1 MADYGLKYL
10 CEYRS
15 KMRGRLL
22 YRIEIEER
30 GAVALTDA
38 TALRMRPYSDVFTL
52 KWGNADDPE
61 YTAVKGSSLTLKI
74 LCVDDMEYLALFSV
88 DPLKFRVTIYE
99 YRTDTSG
106 TEQRLMLWRG
116 FLSASSYKETFAA
129 PPYVVTLSATDG
141 FALLDSMP
149 FRDASGVKFSGRAS
163 LLSLLTSCMEALGI
177 DLPVSE
183 WVSIDGAGGVERTL
197 KNIYVDQPR
206 IYDMSEDISWK
217 SVLEL
222 AVKPFLGQIFQA
234 GGVIHVRR
242 IGSLAGTF
250 RPASFQTNE
259 QQLGLDRPRILSLW
273 EERCDIRNSA
283 ELEILPP
290 YKRATL
296 SVEDSDFDGK
306 SSEYY
311 EKDRWRLDVINTYP
325 HTEFYSYNNRVAF
338 IHEQSEYGPSRLLL
352 ADDYEIGVAT
362 DIEIGGTVGSLD
374 SSYSVHVKVNVVLAK
389 NYQNGQD
396 QYYWDSTSESWKH
409 YDAGAYYPTV
419 AFDIE
424 PSDGQGGLLS
434 YFTASSKLNSHSW
447 SARVTN
453 LPYEYI
459 EQGYKLFLDLGFYV
473 KPPNDSKIKTSIVLS
488 DVKVDYR
495 TDINGADLSN
505 QTRQITLTNFEN
517 CSWTVPMR
525 DAGYHI
531 NARHVLHRVFV
542 DSDSSPISSWIAP
555 SERGDLLSISVDAVC
570 SLRTAVSR
578 QISGEL
584 RCRRTVDLNSLFED
598 GRFTRAVYY
607 LNSLELLAARQVYK
621 VQLREL
627 QSLDRMLPAGVLTPV
642 RTFDEPMALVCS
654 LYGSLFFRTGTGPY
668 GVAIYNTE
676 NDELRH
682 LDYASDS
689 LAIRKGLSAVV
700 IQVGTT
706 DLYAVDNLGSVLSH
720 LDAGPSSVLNFAT
733 ALYDG
738 DRRSWVSYTADAAT
752 SKTDVTI
759 FTRNLE
765 LESKNDMAVVATGM
779 MLISNGYV
787 LQEADGST
795 WWHNYELHPAETIE
809 ASSRKVLAV
818 SDSLLVTRSSAS
830 SGARSE
836 LEVRRRTGQMFDADF
851 VLNADN
857 LLEIFVTDYTALC
870 NCAVV
875 AIRFVDFQRTK
886 NVVKYVD
893 ARTGASGELLFDE
906 RVDIALCGDRIYVQQ
921 GQELFGLRMDDT
933 RQVTYTLMLDYESG
947 DLTQQVGPE
956 GYDQGFSVD
965 VVTNGTPYVVA
976 SDARLAV
983 SLTVREYTS
992 SLDLQIPANA
1002 TSLAVDY
1009 DPVVV
1014 GIYEDPTLTR
1024 RLFIRQQGGERKV
1037 FIDCSQGPFQL
1048 DYDQNINLVV
1058 KRGEENLVNKTV
1070 SRVDFDN
1077 HVATF
1082 TFSQIEEILGVSL
1095 ADHVGDTLM
1104 YYSQTYWAG
1113 AGAEIPAEGDIRI
1126 LLQ

>member
-30 GAVALTDA
+30 GAVALTDE

-99 YRTDTSG
+99 YRTDISG
-106 TEQRLMLWRG
+106 VEQRLMLWRG

-129 PPYVVTLSATDG
+129 PPYVVTLSASDG

-163 LLSLLTSCMEALGI
+163 LSSLLTSCMEALGI

-183 WVSIDGAGGVERTL
+183 WVSIDGAGGAERTL
-197 KNIYVDQPR
+197 KNIYVDRTR
-206 IYDMSEDISWK
+206 IYEIDGEISWK

-234 GGVIHVRR
+234 GGMIHVRR

-250 RPASFQTNE
+250 RPGSFLSNE
-259 QQLGLDRPRILSLW
+259 RLIGLERPRILPMW
-273 EERCDIRNSA
+273 EERCDLRASSELELCAPYRNVAVSVENSA
-283 ELEILPP
+283 ESDSNTSF
-290 YKRATL
+290 Y
-296 SVEDSDFDGK
+296 SEDSWVD
-306 SSEYY
+306 
-311 EKDRWRLDVINTYP
+311 
-325 HTEFYSYNNRVAF
+325 
-338 IHEQSEYGPSRLLL
+338 
-352 ADDYEIGVAT
+352 
-362 DIEIGGTVGSLD
+362 
-374 SSYSVHVKVNVVLAK
+374 KVNVA
-389 NYQNGQD
+389 
-396 QYYWDSTSESWKH
+396 S
-409 YDAGAYYPTV
+409 
-419 AFDIE
+419 
-424 PSDGQGGLLS
+424 S
-434 YFTASSKLNSHSW
+434 YFFGDRVVIAGVTASAIAMELPPFFEPADAANVDVSLTVSNMMT
-447 SARVTN
+447 ATRVTGEIAVIAKIGTRRMKWNPDNKTWAEDTGAFEYNFSIDPVGGTDPTWGYRVSIYTPASRLGGYDFRTTITN
-453 LPYEYI
+453 LPANDEEVEYRLFVRIIFQPANLETESRSLILVSGI
-459 EQGYKLFLDLGFYV
+459 EVQTTAGDERAV
-473 KPPNDSKIKTSIVLS
+473 VLS
-488 DVKVDYR
+488 AEVPVSS
-495 TDINGADLSN
+495 LS
-505 QTRQITLTNFEN
+505 TSDCEVSI
-517 CSWTVPMR
+517 PIR
-525 DAGYHI
+525 DGGYHL
-531 NARHVLHRVFV
+531 NMKAVLTC
-542 DSDSSPISSWIAP
+542 PITDVQDEPIVSWLAP
-555 SERGDLLSISVDAVC
+555 TERGDLLHMAGEEI
-570 SLRTAVSR
+570 LRLRSAVSR

-642 RTFDEPMALVCS
+642 RTFDEPMKLVCS

-676 NDELRH
+676 NGELRH

-992 SLDLQIPANA
+992 SLDLQIPPNA

-1104 YYSQTYWAG
+1104 YYSQAYWAG

>member
-106 TEQRLMLWRG
+106 AEQRLMLWRG

-141 FALLDSMP
+141 FALLESMS
-149 FRDASGVKFSGRAS
+149 FLDEADARFSGNVS
-163 LLSLLTSCMEALGI
+163 LLSLLTSCVDRLGL

-183 WVSIDGAGGVERTL
+183 WVSIDGAGGAERTL
-197 KNIYVDQPR
+197 KNLYVDRTR
-206 IYDMSEDISWK
+206 IYDMSGEITWK

-250 RPASFQTNE
+250 RPALFQANE
-259 QQLGLDRPRILSLW
+259 RQLGLDRSRILALW
-273 EERCDIRNSA
+273 EERCDLRSSS
-283 ELEILPP
+283 ELELCAPYRNAVVTVDNSRESDANRKYYDRAMWEKDIYDPTAYFFEDRIVFGSDSAFFSQSMTLPVFYP
-290 YKRATL
+290 ASKADVTISIRLYNLLTEYKIKAYVEVRAMI
-296 SVEDSDFDGK
+296 DGK
-306 SSEYY
+306 ENRWDNTGQIWHLKDGGYPFAEIDAAQGNALSEYY
-311 EKDRWRLDVINTYP
+311 EEKYVSPYTPSSQLPGHDYKITVTTIPANSDGSPCEFILFIGAQGASDFSGGPNSHWIMVSDIDV
-325 HTEFYSYNNRVAF
+325 
-338 IHEQSEYGPSRLLL
+338 
-352 ADDYEIGVAT
+352 
-362 DIEIGGTVGSLD
+362 
-374 SSYSVHVKVNVVLAK
+374 K
-389 NYQNGQD
+389 
-396 QYYWDSTSESWKH
+396 TSEGDDREDLFSKSMALTGGNV
-409 YDAGAYYPTV
+409 DDCKVELPV
-419 AFDIE
+419 R
-424 PSDGQGGLLS
+424 DGG
-434 YFTASSKLNSHSW
+434 YRLNMGNIL
-447 SARVTN
+447 VC
-453 LPYEYI
+453 PV
-459 EQGYKLFLDLGFYV
+459 LGE
-473 KPPNDSKIKTSIVLS
+473 D
-488 DVKVDYR
+488 
-495 TDINGADLSN
+495 G
-505 QTRQITLTNFEN
+505 
-517 CSWTVPMR
+517 
-525 DAGYHI
+525 
-531 NARHVLHRVFV
+531 
-542 DSDSSPISSWIAP
+542 SPIVSWLAP
-555 SERGDLLSISVDAVC
+555 TERGDLLHMAGEEIMR
-570 SLRTAVSR
+570 LRSAVSR

-627 QSLDRMLPAGVLTPV
+627 QSLDRMLPVGVLTPI
-642 RTFDEPMALVCS
+642 RTFDEPMAPVCS

-676 NDELRH
+676 NGELRH

-765 LESKNDMAVVATGM
+765 LESKNDMAVVATGL

-857 LLEIFVTDYTALC
+857 LLEVFVTDYTALC

-906 RVDIALCGDRIYVQQ
+906 RVDIALCGDRIYIQQ

-992 SLDLQIPANA
+992 SLDLQIPPNA

-1014 GIYEDPTLTR
+1014 GIYEDPALTR

-1048 DYDQNINLVV
+1048 DYDENIHIRI
-1058 KRGEENLVNKTV
+1058 KRGDEILVDR
-1070 SRVDFDN
+1070 RVDRIDFEN
-1077 HVATF
+1077 YVSTF
-1082 TFSQIEEILGVSL
+1082 TFAQIEEILGVSL
-1095 ADHVGDTLM
+1095 ADYVGDLLE
-1104 YYSQTYWAG
+1104 YESQAYWAG
-1113 AGAEIPAEGDIRI
+1113 ARAEIPAEGDIRI
-1126 LLQ
+1126 LL

>member
-15 KMRGRLL
+15 NMRGQLL

-30 GAVALTDA
+30 GAVALTDE
-38 TALRMRPYSDVFTL
+38 TALRMRPYSDVFTI

-106 TEQRLMLWRG
+106 VEQRLMLWRG

-129 PPYVVTLSATDG
+129 PPYVVTLSASDG
-141 FALLDSMP
+141 FALLDSVP

-163 LLSLLTSCMEALGI
+163 LSSLLTSCMEALGI

-183 WVSIDGAGGVERTL
+183 WVSIDGAGGAERTL
-197 KNIYVDQPR
+197 KSIYVDRTR
-206 IYDMSEDISWK
+206 IYEIDGEISWK

-250 RPASFQTNE
+250 RPASFLSNE
-259 QQLGLDRPRILSLW
+259 RLIGLERPRILPMW
-273 EERCDIRNSA
+273 EGLCDPRGSSDLELCAPYRNVAVSVENSA
-283 ELEILPP
+283 ESDSNTSF
-290 YKRATL
+290 Y
-296 SVEDSDFDGK
+296 SEDSWVD
-306 SSEYY
+306 
-311 EKDRWRLDVINTYP
+311 
-325 HTEFYSYNNRVAF
+325 
-338 IHEQSEYGPSRLLL
+338 
-352 ADDYEIGVAT
+352 
-362 DIEIGGTVGSLD
+362 
-374 SSYSVHVKVNVVLAK
+374 KVNVA
-389 NYQNGQD
+389 
-396 QYYWDSTSESWKH
+396 S
-409 YDAGAYYPTV
+409 
-419 AFDIE
+419 
-424 PSDGQGGLLS
+424 S
-434 YFTASSKLNSHSW
+434 YFFGDRVVIAGVTASAIAMELPPFFEPADAANVDVSLTVSNMMTA
-447 SARVTN
+447 ARVTGEIAVIAKIGTRKMKWNPDNNTWAEDTGSFEYNFTIDPVGGTDPTWGYRVSIYTPASRLGGYDFRTTVTN
-453 LPYEYI
+453 LPANDEEVEYR
-459 EQGYKLFLDLGFYV
+459 LFVRIIFQPANLETESLSLILVSGIDVQTTAG
-473 KPPNDSKIKTSIVLS
+473 DERADVLS
-488 DVKVDYR
+488 AEVPVSSLSTSDCDVS
-495 TDINGADLSN
+495 IP
-505 QTRQITLTNFEN
+505 I
-517 CSWTVPMR
+517 R
-525 DAGYHI
+525 DGGYHL
-531 NARHVLHRVFV
+531 NMKAVLTC
-542 DSDSSPISSWIAP
+542 PITDVQDEPIVSWLAP
-555 SERGDLLSISVDAVC
+555 TERGDLLHMAGEEI
-570 SLRTAVSR
+570 LRLRSAISR

-598 GRFTRAVYY
+598 GKFTRAVYY

-627 QSLDRMLPAGVLTPV
+627 QSLSRMLPAGVLTPV
-642 RTFDEPMALVCS
+642 CTFDETMELVCS
-654 LYGSLFFRTGTGPY
+654 LYGSLFFRTGAGPY

-676 NDELRH
+676 NGELLR
-682 LDYASDS
+682 LAYASDS

-738 DRRSWVSYTADAAT
+738 DRHSWVSYTADAAT

-765 LESKNDMAVVATGM
+765 LESKNDMAVVATGL

-787 LQEADGST
+787 LQVAEGPA
-795 WWHNYELHPAETIE
+795 WWHNYELHPSEKIET
-809 ASSRKVLAV
+809 ASCEVLAV
-818 SDSLLVTRSSAS
+818 SDSLLVVTGEDTILTR
-830 SGARSE
+830 
-836 LEVRRRTGQMFDADF
+836 LEIEIRRRTDQLLGASKLLGKVSIPRVFSSFGRRMF
-851 VLNADN
+851 
-857 LLEIFVTDYTALC
+857 C
-870 NCAVV
+870 NCAIAALVYMDAASKRIV
-875 AIRFVDFQRTK
+875 ECYDLRTERVESLSFDE
-886 NVVKYVD
+886 NVD
-893 ARTGASGELLFDE
+893 AAICGDRVYILRGGELL
-906 RVDIALCGDRIYVQQ
+906 
-921 GQELFGLRMDDT
+921 GLRMDDVRT
-933 RQVTYTLMLDYESG
+933 VAYTLTLDYESG
-947 DLTQQVGPE
+947 DLTYTVE
-956 GYDQGFSVD
+956 AAGYDKGFSVD

-976 SDARLAV
+976 SDERLGVTLVMSEAG
-983 SLTVREYTS
+983 SH
-992 SLDLQIPANA
+992 LDLVIPLNA
-1002 TSLAVDY
+1002 TSLAIDY

-1024 RLFIRQQGGERKV
+1024 RLFISQKGGERKV
-1037 FIDCSQGPFQL
+1037 FFDCSQSPYQ
-1048 DYDQNINLVV
+1048 DEYDQDVNLIV

-1070 SRVDFDN
+1070 SRIDFDN
-1077 HVATF
+1077 DVATF
-1082 TFSQIEEILGVSL
+1082 TFTQIEEILGVSL

-1126 LLQ
+1126 LL

>member
-106 TEQRLMLWRG
+106 AEQRLMLWRG

-163 LLSLLTSCMEALGI
+163 LSSLLTSCMEALGI

-495 TDINGADLSN
+495 TDIDGADLSN
-505 QTRQITLTNFEN
+505 QTRQITLTNFED
-517 CSWTVPMR
+517 CSWAVPMR

-598 GRFTRAVYY
+598 GKFTRAVYY

-627 QSLDRMLPAGVLTPV
+627 QSLDRMLSAGVLTPI

-682 LDYASDS
+682 LDYASAS

-700 IQVGTT
+700 IQVGMT

-787 LQEADGST
+787 LQEADGPA
-795 WWHNYELHPAETIE
+795 WWHNYELHPSEKIE
-809 ASSRKVLAV
+809 VADHVVSAV
-818 SDSLLVTRSSAS
+818 SDSLLV
-830 SGARSE
+830 ARGGGGPRIE
-836 LEVRRRTGQMFDADF
+836 FGIRRRSGQLLGADTLLSTQSVPGMTGMTPE
-851 VLNADN
+851 VM
-857 LLEIFVTDYTALC
+857 C
-870 NCAVV
+870 NCAIV
-875 AIRFVDFQRTK
+875 AILGMDAVRTYFVS
-886 NVVKYVD
+886 YYD
-893 ARTGASGELLFDE
+893 ARTGKSGSAQFDTA
-906 RVDIALCGDRIYVQQ
+906 VDAALVGDRIYILQ
-921 GQELFGLRMDDT
+921 GQELSGLRMDDV
-933 RQVTYTLMLDYESG
+933 REITYTLMLDYESG
-947 DLTQQVGPE
+947 DLTYTVGAE
-956 GYDQGFSVD
+956 GYDKGFSVD
-965 VVTNGTPYVVA
+965 VVTNGTPYIVA
-976 SDARLAV
+976 SDERLDV
-983 SLTVREYTS
+983 SLTMTDYAS
-992 SLDLQIPANA
+992 SLDLVIPPNE
-1002 TSLAVDY
+1002 TSQPIDY

-1024 RLFIRQQGGERKV
+1024 RLFISQQGGERKV

-1058 KRGEENLVNKTV
+1058 KRGEEDLVNKTV
-1070 SRVDFDN
+1070 SRIDFDN
-1077 HVATF
+1077 YVATF

-1126 LLQ
+1126 LL

>member
-15 KMRGRLL
+15 NMRGRLL

-30 GAVALTDA
+30 GAVALTDE

-106 TEQRLMLWRG
+106 EEQRLMLWRG

-129 PPYVVTLSATDG
+129 PPYVVTLSASDG

-163 LLSLLTSCMEALGI
+163 LSSLLTSCMEALGI

-197 KNIYVDQPR
+197 KSIYVDRTR
-206 IYDMSEDISWK
+206 IYEIDGEISWK

-250 RPASFQTNE
+250 RPGSFLSNE
-259 QQLGLDRPRILSLW
+259 RLIGLERPRILPMWEGLCDPRGSSELELCAPYRNAIVAVDNSRETDVNRKYYNADLW
-273 EERCDIRNSA
+273 EHTIFDPTSYFFDDRIVFGSDSAFFSQTMNLPVLYPASKADVEISISLYNLLTEYKIRAYVVVHTNIDG
-283 ELEILPP
+283 EPKRWDNDKQTWREQWGGYPYVEIDVAQGPAL
-290 YKRATL
+290 
-296 SVEDSDFDGK
+296 
-306 SSEYY
+306 SEYY
-311 EKDRWRLDVINTYP
+311 EEKYVSPYTPSSQLPGYDFKITVTNIPANSDGSP
-325 HTEFYSYNNRVAF
+325 CEFSLF
-338 IHEQSEYGPSRLLL
+338 IGAQGASDFGGGPNSHW
-352 ADDYEIGVAT
+352 IMVSN
-362 DIEIGGTVGSLD
+362 IE
-374 SSYSVHVKVNVVLAK
+374 VK
-389 NYQNGQD
+389 
-396 QYYWDSTSESWKH
+396 TSEGDEREDLFSKSIAVTGSNVNDCSIDIPIRDGGYRSNMGNILVCPILGDDGLPIVSWL
-409 YDAGAYYPTV
+409 APT
-419 AFDIE
+419 
-424 PSDGQGGLLS
+424 
-434 YFTASSKLNSHSW
+434 
-447 SARVTN
+447 
-453 LPYEYI
+453 
-459 EQGYKLFLDLGFYV
+459 
-473 KPPNDSKIKTSIVLS
+473 
-488 DVKVDYR
+488 
-495 TDINGADLSN
+495 
-505 QTRQITLTNFEN
+505 
-517 CSWTVPMR
+517 
-525 DAGYHI
+525 
-531 NARHVLHRVFV
+531 
-542 DSDSSPISSWIAP
+542 
-555 SERGDLLSISVDAVC
+555 ERGNLLHMAGEEI
-570 SLRTAVSR
+570 LRLRSAVSR

-598 GRFTRAVYY
+598 GKFTRAVYY

-627 QSLDRMLPAGVLTPV
+627 QSLSRMLPAGVLTPV
-642 RTFDEPMALVCS
+642 CTFDEPMELVCS
-654 LYGSLFFRTGTGPY
+654 LYGSLFFRTGAGPY

-676 NDELRH
+676 NGELLR
-682 LDYASDS
+682 LAYASDS

-738 DRRSWVSYTADAAT
+738 DRHSWVSYTADAAT

-765 LESKNDMAVVATGM
+765 LESKNDMAVVATGL

-787 LQEADGST
+787 LQVADGPA
-795 WWHNYELHPAETIE
+795 WWHNYELHPSEKIET
-809 ASSRKVLAV
+809 ADHVVSAV
-818 SDSLLVTRSSAS
+818 SDSLLVARGGGGTRIEF
-830 SGARSE
+830 GI
-836 LEVRRRTGQMFDADF
+836 RRRSGQLLGADTLLSTQPVPGMTGMTPE
-851 VLNADN
+851 VM
-857 LLEIFVTDYTALC
+857 C
-870 NCAVV
+870 NCAIV
-875 AIRFVDFQRTK
+875 AILGMDAARTYI
-886 NVVKYVD
+886 VSYYD
-893 ARTGASGELLFDE
+893 ARTGKSGSVQFDTA
-906 RVDIALCGDRIYVQQ
+906 VDVALAGDRIYILR
-921 GQELFGLRMDDT
+921 GGELLGLRMDDV
-933 RQVTYTLMLDYESG
+933 REITYTLTLDYESG
-947 DLTQQVGPE
+947 DLTYTVE
-956 GYDQGFSVD
+956 AAGYDKGFSVD

-976 SDARLAV
+976 SDERLGVTLVMSEAG
-983 SLTVREYTS
+983 SH
-992 SLDLQIPANA
+992 LDLVIPSNA
-1002 TSLAVDY
+1002 TSLAIDY

-1024 RLFIRQQGGERKV
+1024 RLFISQKGGERKV
-1037 FIDCSQGPFQL
+1037 FFDCSQSPYQ
-1048 DYDQNINLVV
+1048 DEYDQDVNLIV

-1070 SRVDFDN
+1070 SRIDFDN
-1077 HVATF
+1077 DVATF

-1126 LLQ
+1126 LL

>member
-30 GAVALTDA
+30 GAVALTDE

-106 TEQRLMLWRG
+106 VEQRLMLWRG

-129 PPYVVTLSATDG
+129 PPYVVTLSASDG

-149 FRDASGVKFSGRAS
+149 FRDALGVKFSGRAS
-163 LLSLLTSCMEALGI
+163 LSSLLTSCMEALGI

-183 WVSIDGAGGVERTL
+183 WVSIDGAGGAERTL
-197 KNIYVDQPR
+197 KSIYVDRTR
-206 IYDMSEDISWK
+206 IYEIDGEISWK

-250 RPASFQTNE
+250 RPGSFLSNE
-259 QQLGLDRPRILSLW
+259 RLIGLERPRILPMW
-273 EERCDIRNSA
+273 EERCDLRASS
-283 ELEILPP
+283 ELELCAPYRNAIVAVDNSRETDANRKYYDSAMWIKTVDDPTAYFFEDRIVFGIDSAFFFQSMTLPVFYP
-290 YKRATL
+290 ASKADVTISISLYNLLTEYKIKAY
-296 SVEDSDFDGK
+296 VEVHALIDGK
-306 SSEYY
+306 EN
-311 EKDRWRLDVINTYP
+311 RWDN
-325 HTEFYSYNNRVAF
+325 
-338 IHEQSEYGPSRLLL
+338 
-352 ADDYEIGVAT
+352 
-362 DIEIGGTVGSLD
+362 
-374 SSYSVHVKVNVVLAK
+374 
-389 NYQNGQD
+389 
-396 QYYWDSTSESWKH
+396 
-409 YDAGAYYPTV
+409 
-419 AFDIE
+419 
-424 PSDGQGGLLS
+424 
-434 YFTASSKLNSHSW
+434 
-447 SARVTN
+447 
-453 LPYEYI
+453 
-459 EQGYKLFLDLGFYV
+459 
-473 KPPNDSKIKTSIVLS
+473 
-488 DVKVDYR
+488 
-495 TDINGADLSN
+495 
-505 QTRQITLTNFEN
+505 TRQIWHLETGGYPFEEIDAAQGPALLEYYDEKYVSPYTPSSQLPGHDFKITVTNIPANSDGSPCEFSLFIGAQGASDFGGGPNSHWIMVSNIEVKTSEGDEREDLFSKSIAVTGSN
-517 CSWTVPMR
+517 VNDCSIDIPIR
-525 DAGYHI
+525 DGGYRSNMGNI
-531 NARHVLHRVFV
+531 LVC
-542 DSDSSPISSWIAP
+542 PILGDDGLPIVSWLAP
-555 SERGDLLSISVDAVC
+555 TERGDLLHMAGEEILQ
-570 SLRTAVSR
+570 LRSTVSR

-598 GRFTRAVYY
+598 GKFTRAVYY

-627 QSLDRMLPAGVLTPV
+627 QSLSRMLPAGVLTPV
-642 RTFDEPMALVCS
+642 RTFDEPMELVCS
-654 LYGSLFFRTGTGPY
+654 LYGSLFFRTGAGPY

-676 NDELRH
+676 NGELLR
-682 LDYASDS
+682 LAYASDS

-765 LESKNDMAVVATGM
+765 LESKNDMAVVATGL

-787 LQEADGST
+787 LQVADGPA
-795 WWHNYELHPAETIE
+795 WWHNYELHPSEKIET
-809 ASSRKVLAV
+809 ASCEVLAV
-818 SDSLLVTRSSAS
+818 SDSLLVVTGEDTILTR
-830 SGARSE
+830 
-836 LEVRRRTGQMFDADF
+836 LEIEIRRRTDQLLGASKLLGKVSIPRVFSSFGRRMF
-851 VLNADN
+851 
-857 LLEIFVTDYTALC
+857 C
-870 NCAVV
+870 NCAIAALVYMDAASKRIV
-875 AIRFVDFQRTK
+875 ECYDLRTERVESLSFDE
-886 NVVKYVD
+886 NVD
-893 ARTGASGELLFDE
+893 AA
-906 RVDIALCGDRIYVQQ
+906 ICGDRIYILR
-921 GQELFGLRMDDT
+921 GGELLGLRMDDVRT
-933 RQVTYTLMLDYESG
+933 VAYTLTLDYESG
-947 DLTQQVGPE
+947 DLTYTVE
-956 GYDQGFSVD
+956 AAGYDKGFSVD

-976 SDARLAV
+976 SDERLGVTLVMSEAG
-983 SLTVREYTS
+983 SH
-992 SLDLQIPANA
+992 LDLVIPPNA
-1002 TSLAVDY
+1002 TSLAIDY

-1024 RLFIRQQGGERKV
+1024 RLFISQKGGERKV
-1037 FIDCSQGPFQL
+1037 FFDCSQSPYQ
-1048 DYDQNINLVV
+1048 DEYDQDVNLIV

-1070 SRVDFDN
+1070 SRIDFDN
-1077 HVATF
+1077 DVATF
-1082 TFSQIEEILGVSL
+1082 TFTQIEEILGVSL

-1126 LLQ
+1126 LL

>member
-38 TALRMRPYSDVFTL
+38 TALRMRPYSEVFSL

-106 TEQRLMLWRG
+106 AEQRLMLWRG

-141 FALLDSMP
+141 FALLESMS
-149 FRDASGVKFSGRAS
+149 FLDEAGARFSGNVS
-163 LLSLLTSCMEALGI
+163 LLSLLTSCVDRLGL

-183 WVSIDGAGGVERTL
+183 WVSIDGAGGAERTL
-197 KNIYVDQPR
+197 KDIYVDRTR
-206 IYDMSEDISWK
+206 IYDMSGEIPWK

-250 RPASFQTNE
+250 RPALFLANE
-259 QQLGLDRPRILSLW
+259 RQLGLDRPRILALW
-273 EERCDIRNSA
+273 EERCDLRSSS
-283 ELEILPP
+283 ELELCAPYRNAVVTVDNSRESDANRKYYDRAMWEKDIYDPTAYFFEDRIVFGSDSAFFSQSMTLPVFYP
-290 YKRATL
+290 ASKADVTISIRLYNLLTEYKIKAYVEVRAMI
-296 SVEDSDFDGK
+296 DGK
-306 SSEYY
+306 ENRWDNTGQIWHLKDGGYPFAEIDAAQGNALSEYY
-311 EKDRWRLDVINTYP
+311 EEKYVSPYTPASQLPGHDYKITVTTIPANSDGSPCEFILFIGAQGASDFSGGPNSHWIMVSDIDV
-325 HTEFYSYNNRVAF
+325 
-338 IHEQSEYGPSRLLL
+338 
-352 ADDYEIGVAT
+352 
-362 DIEIGGTVGSLD
+362 
-374 SSYSVHVKVNVVLAK
+374 K
-389 NYQNGQD
+389 
-396 QYYWDSTSESWKH
+396 TSEGDDREDLFSKSMALTGGNVDDCKVELPVRDGGYRLNMGNILVCPVLGKDGLPIVSWL
-409 YDAGAYYPTV
+409 APT
-419 AFDIE
+419 
-424 PSDGQGGLLS
+424 
-434 YFTASSKLNSHSW
+434 
-447 SARVTN
+447 
-453 LPYEYI
+453 
-459 EQGYKLFLDLGFYV
+459 
-473 KPPNDSKIKTSIVLS
+473 
-488 DVKVDYR
+488 
-495 TDINGADLSN
+495 
-505 QTRQITLTNFEN
+505 
-517 CSWTVPMR
+517 
-525 DAGYHI
+525 
-531 NARHVLHRVFV
+531 
-542 DSDSSPISSWIAP
+542 
-555 SERGDLLSISVDAVC
+555 ERGDLLHMAGEGIQR
-570 SLRTAVSR
+570 LRSAVSR

-642 RTFDEPMALVCS
+642 RTFDEPMKLVCS

-682 LDYASDS
+682 LDYASAS

-992 SLDLQIPANA
+992 SLDLQIPPNA

-1048 DYDQNINLVV
+1048 DYDENIHIRI
-1058 KRGEENLVNKTV
+1058 KRGDEILVDR
-1070 SRVDFDN
+1070 RVDRIDFEN
-1077 HVATF
+1077 YVSTF
-1082 TFSQIEEILGVSL
+1082 TFAQIEEILGVSL
-1095 ADHVGDTLM
+1095 ADHVGDLLE
-1104 YYSQTYWAG
+1104 YESQAYWAG
-1113 AGAEIPAEGDIRI
+1113 ARAEIPAEGDIRI
-1126 LLQ
+1126 LL

>member
-15 KMRGRLL
+15 NMRGQLL

-30 GAVALTDA
+30 GAVALTDE

-99 YRTDTSG
+99 CRTDTSG
-106 TEQRLMLWRG
+106 VEQRLMLWQG

-129 PPYVVTLSATDG
+129 PPYVVTLSASDG

-163 LLSLLTSCMEALGI
+163 LSSLLTSCMEALGI

-183 WVSIDGAGGVERTL
+183 WVSIDGAGGAERTL
-197 KNIYVDQPR
+197 KNIYVDRTR
-206 IYDMSEDISWK
+206 IYEIDGEISWK

-250 RPASFQTNE
+250 RPASFQSNE
-259 QQLGLDRPRILSLW
+259 RLIGLERPRILPMW
-273 EERCDIRNSA
+273 EERCDLRASSDLELCAPYRNVAVSVENSA
-283 ELEILPP
+283 ESDSNTSF
-290 YKRATL
+290 Y
-296 SVEDSDFDGK
+296 SEDSWVD
-306 SSEYY
+306 
-311 EKDRWRLDVINTYP
+311 
-325 HTEFYSYNNRVAF
+325 
-338 IHEQSEYGPSRLLL
+338 
-352 ADDYEIGVAT
+352 
-362 DIEIGGTVGSLD
+362 
-374 SSYSVHVKVNVVLAK
+374 KVNVA
-389 NYQNGQD
+389 
-396 QYYWDSTSESWKH
+396 S
-409 YDAGAYYPTV
+409 
-419 AFDIE
+419 
-424 PSDGQGGLLS
+424 S
-434 YFTASSKLNSHSW
+434 YFFGDRVVIAGVTASAIAMELPPFFEPADAANVDVSLTVYNMMTA
-447 SARVTN
+447 ARVTGEIAVIAKIGTRKMKWNPDNKTWAEDTGAFEYNFSIDPVGGTDPTWGYRVSIYTPASRLGGYDFRTTITN
-453 LPYEYI
+453 LPANDEEVEYRLFVRIIFQPANLETESRSLILVSGI
-459 EQGYKLFLDLGFYV
+459 EVQTTAGDERAV
-473 KPPNDSKIKTSIVLS
+473 VLS
-488 DVKVDYR
+488 AEVPVSS
-495 TDINGADLSN
+495 LS
-505 QTRQITLTNFEN
+505 TSDCEVSI
-517 CSWTVPMR
+517 PIR
-525 DAGYHI
+525 DGGYHL
-531 NARHVLHRVFV
+531 NMKAVLTC
-542 DSDSSPISSWIAP
+542 PITDVQDEPIVSWLAP
-555 SERGDLLSISVDAVC
+555 TERGNLLHMAGEEI
-570 SLRTAVSR
+570 LRLRSAVSR

-598 GRFTRAVYY
+598 GMFTRAVYY

-627 QSLDRMLPAGVLTPV
+627 QSLSRMLPAGVLTPV
-642 RTFDEPMALVCS
+642 RTFDEPMELVCS
-654 LYGSLFFRTGTGPY
+654 LYGSLFFRTGAGPY

-676 NDELRH
+676 NGELLR
-682 LDYASDS
+682 LTYVSDS

-720 LDAGPSSVLNFAT
+720 LDAGPSSVLNYAT

-765 LESKNDMAVVATGM
+765 LESKNDMAVVATGL

-787 LQEADGST
+787 LQVAEGPA
-795 WWHNYELHPAETIE
+795 WWHNYELHPSEKIET
-809 ASSRKVLAV
+809 ASCEVLAV
-818 SDSLLVTRSSAS
+818 SDSLLVVTGEDTILTR
-830 SGARSE
+830 
-836 LEVRRRTGQMFDADF
+836 LEIEIRRRTDQLLGASKLLGKVSIPRVFSSFGRRMF
-851 VLNADN
+851 
-857 LLEIFVTDYTALC
+857 C
-870 NCAVV
+870 NCAIAALVYMDAASKRIV
-875 AIRFVDFQRTK
+875 ECYDLRTERVESLSFDE
-886 NVVKYVD
+886 NVD
-893 ARTGASGELLFDE
+893 AAICGDRVYILRGGELL
-906 RVDIALCGDRIYVQQ
+906 
-921 GQELFGLRMDDT
+921 GLRMDDVRT
-933 RQVTYTLMLDYESG
+933 VAYTLTLDYESG
-947 DLTQQVGPE
+947 DLTYTVE
-956 GYDQGFSVD
+956 AAGYDKGFSVD

-976 SDARLAV
+976 SDERLGVTLVMSEAG
-983 SLTVREYTS
+983 SH
-992 SLDLQIPANA
+992 LDLVIPPNA
-1002 TSLAVDY
+1002 TSLAIDY

-1024 RLFIRQQGGERKV
+1024 RLFISQKGGERKV
-1037 FIDCSQGPFQL
+1037 FFDCSQSPYQ
-1048 DYDQNINLVV
+1048 DEYDQDVNLIV

-1070 SRVDFDN
+1070 SRIDFDN
-1077 HVATF
+1077 DVATF
-1082 TFSQIEEILGVSL
+1082 TFTQIEEILGVSL

-1126 LLQ
+1126 LL

>member
-38 TALRMRPYSDVFTL
+38 TALRMRPYSEVFSL

-141 FALLDSMP
+141 FALLESMP
-149 FRDASGVKFSGRAS
+149 FLDEADARFSGNVS
-163 LLSLLTSCMEALGI
+163 LLSLLTSCVDRLGL

-183 WVSIDGAGGVERTL
+183 WVSIDGAGGAERTL
-197 KNIYVDQPR
+197 KNIYVDRTR
-206 IYDMSEDISWK
+206 IYDMSGEITWK

-250 RPASFQTNE
+250 RPALFLANE
-259 QQLGLDRPRILSLW
+259 RQLGLDRPRILALW
-273 EERCDIRNSA
+273 EERCDLRSSS
-283 ELEILPP
+283 ELELCAPYRNAVVTVDNSRESDANRKYYDRAMWNKTIDDPTAYFFEDRIVFGCNSGFFYQIMALPVFYPASKADVTISISLYNLLTEYKIRAYVEVRALIDGKENRWDNTGQIWHLKDGGYPFAEIDAAQGNALSEYYAEKYVSP
-290 YKRATL
+290 YTPASQLPGHDYKITVTTIPANSDGSPCEFSL
-296 SVEDSDFDGK
+296 FIGAQGASDFDGPN
-306 SSEYY
+306 SHWIMVS
-311 EKDRWRLDVINTYP
+311 DIDV
-325 HTEFYSYNNRVAF
+325 
-338 IHEQSEYGPSRLLL
+338 
-352 ADDYEIGVAT
+352 
-362 DIEIGGTVGSLD
+362 
-374 SSYSVHVKVNVVLAK
+374 K
-389 NYQNGQD
+389 
-396 QYYWDSTSESWKH
+396 TSEGDDREDLFSKSMALTGGNVDDCKVELPVRDGGYRLNMGNILVCPVLGKDGLPIVSWL
-409 YDAGAYYPTV
+409 APT
-419 AFDIE
+419 
-424 PSDGQGGLLS
+424 
-434 YFTASSKLNSHSW
+434 
-447 SARVTN
+447 
-453 LPYEYI
+453 
-459 EQGYKLFLDLGFYV
+459 
-473 KPPNDSKIKTSIVLS
+473 
-488 DVKVDYR
+488 
-495 TDINGADLSN
+495 
-505 QTRQITLTNFEN
+505 
-517 CSWTVPMR
+517 
-525 DAGYHI
+525 
-531 NARHVLHRVFV
+531 
-542 DSDSSPISSWIAP
+542 
-555 SERGDLLSISVDAVC
+555 ERGDLLHMAGEGIQR
-570 SLRTAVSR
+570 LRSAVSR

-584 RCRRTVDLNSLFED
+584 RCRRAVDLNSLFED

-627 QSLDRMLPAGVLTPV
+627 QSLDRMLPVGVLTPI
-642 RTFDEPMALVCS
+642 RTFDEPMAPVCS

-676 NDELRH
+676 NGELRR

-787 LQEADGST
+787 LQESDGST

-906 RVDIALCGDRIYVQQ
+906 RVDIALCGDRIYIQQ

-947 DLTQQVGPE
+947 DLTQQVRPE

-1048 DYDQNINLVV
+1048 DYDENIHIRI
-1058 KRGEENLVNKTV
+1058 KRGDEILVDR
-1070 SRVDFDN
+1070 RVDRIDFEN
-1077 HVATF
+1077 YVSTF
-1082 TFSQIEEILGVSL
+1082 TFAQIEEILGVSL
-1095 ADHVGDTLM
+1095 ADYVGDLLE
-1104 YYSQTYWAG
+1104 YESQAYWAG
-1113 AGAEIPAEGDIRI
+1113 ARAEIPAEGDIRI
-1126 LLQ
+1126 LL

>member
-38 TALRMRPYSDVFTL
+38 TALRMRPYSEVFSL

-74 LCVDDMEYLALFSV
+74 LCVDDMQYLSLFSV

-141 FALLDSMP
+141 FALLESMP
-149 FRDASGVKFSGRAS
+149 FLDEADARFSGNIS
-163 LLSLLTSCMEALGI
+163 LLSLLTSCVDRLGL

-183 WVSIDGAGGVERTL
+183 WVSIDGAGGAERTL
-197 KNIYVDQPR
+197 KNIYVDRTR
-206 IYDMSEDISWK
+206 IYDMSGEITWK

-250 RPASFQTNE
+250 RPALFLANE
-259 QQLGLDRPRILSLW
+259 RQLGLDRPRILALW
-273 EERCDIRNSA
+273 EERCDLRNSS
-283 ELEILPP
+283 ELELCAPYRNAVVTVDNSRESDANRKYYDRAMWNKTIDDPTAYFFEDRIVFGSDSAFFSRSMTLPVFYP
-290 YKRATL
+290 ASKADVTISISLYNLLTEYKIKAYVEVRAMI
-296 SVEDSDFDGK
+296 DGK
-306 SSEYY
+306 ENRWDNTGQIWHLKDGGYPFAEIDAAQGNALSEYY
-311 EKDRWRLDVINTYP
+311 AEKYVSPYTPASQLPGHDYKITVTTIPANSDGSPCEFSLFIGAQGASDFGGGPNSHWIMVSNIDV
-325 HTEFYSYNNRVAF
+325 
-338 IHEQSEYGPSRLLL
+338 
-352 ADDYEIGVAT
+352 
-362 DIEIGGTVGSLD
+362 
-374 SSYSVHVKVNVVLAK
+374 K
-389 NYQNGQD
+389 
-396 QYYWDSTSESWKH
+396 TSEGDDREDLFSKSMALTGGNVDDCKVELPVRDGGYRLNMGNILVCPVLGKDGLPIVSWL
-409 YDAGAYYPTV
+409 APT
-419 AFDIE
+419 
-424 PSDGQGGLLS
+424 
-434 YFTASSKLNSHSW
+434 
-447 SARVTN
+447 
-453 LPYEYI
+453 
-459 EQGYKLFLDLGFYV
+459 
-473 KPPNDSKIKTSIVLS
+473 
-488 DVKVDYR
+488 
-495 TDINGADLSN
+495 
-505 QTRQITLTNFEN
+505 
-517 CSWTVPMR
+517 
-525 DAGYHI
+525 
-531 NARHVLHRVFV
+531 
-542 DSDSSPISSWIAP
+542 
-555 SERGDLLSISVDAVC
+555 ERGDLLHMAGEGIQR
-570 SLRTAVSR
+570 LRSAVSR

-627 QSLDRMLPAGVLTPV
+627 QSLDRMLPAGVVTPI

-676 NDELRH
+676 NGELRH
-682 LDYASDS
+682 LDYASAS

-700 IQVGTT
+700 IQIGTT

-787 LQEADGST
+787 LQESDGST

-857 LLEIFVTDYTALC
+857 LLEVFVTDYTALC

-906 RVDIALCGDRIYVQQ
+906 RVDIALCGDRIYIQQ

-965 VVTNGTPYVVA
+965 VVTNGTPYIVA

-992 SLDLQIPANA
+992 SLDLQIPPNA

-1058 KRGEENLVNKTV
+1058 KRGEENLVNRTV

-1104 YYSQTYWAG
+1104 YYSQDYWAG